1 MLRCVSAPTENWQF
15 AGTCESSFL
24 PGVNTKRT
32 AADDA
37 DVMFQ
42 FPVGIAVSNSGDI
55 VYVGDADA
63 GKVYKLFRKGACRR
77 LLVVS

>member
-1 MLRCVSAPTENWQF
+1 
-15 AGTCESSFL
+15 
-24 PGVNTKRT
+24 VNTKRT

-42 FPVGIAVSNSGDI
+42 FPVGIAVSNAGDI

-63 GKVYKLFRKGACRR
+63 GKVYKLFRKGAEA
-77 LLVVS
+77 LLCANAMVLVPCVRCWCIVHAVVHACVGC